1 MAAFII
7 IREELRKTERKN
19 SLEWL
24 GVGWKYVF
32 LIVLYIFGAYAV
44 KKENFLVQQ
53 ENWSEDQGVQN
64 LAG

>member
-1 MAAFII
+1 MLAENMYFFKI
-7 IREELRKTERKN
+7 
-19 SLEWL
+19 
-24 GVGWKYVF
+24 VF
-32 LIVLYIFGAYAV
+32 YIFGAYAV